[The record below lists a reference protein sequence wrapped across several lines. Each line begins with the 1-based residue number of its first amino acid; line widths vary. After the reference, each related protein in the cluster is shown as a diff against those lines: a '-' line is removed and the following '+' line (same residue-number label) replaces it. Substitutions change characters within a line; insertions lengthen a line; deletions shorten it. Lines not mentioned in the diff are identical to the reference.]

1 MSCESVPRDPES
13 GVLLRIWATLK
24 LVCAAYVVIG
34 GMAMVLHGFNRWT
47 EDIDLLVDCT
57 IENIARLREALSIL
71 PDNAV
76 REVRDTDVEEY
87 GVVRVAD
94 EVVVD
99 LMGSACGIRFEE
111 AESEIDWRDIEGVR
125 IPFAS
130 PSLLLKTKQTVR
142 EKDEIDRLYLKRLL
156 SNPEA

>member
-1 MSCESVPRDPES
+1 MADESEPRDPES
-13 GVLLRIWATLK
+13 GDLLRI
-24 LVCAAYVVIG
+24 CASLNRVGARYVVIG
-34 GMAMVLHGFNRWT
+34 GMAMVLHGFNRGT
-47 EDIDLLVDCT
+47 EDIDLLVDRT

>member
-1 MSCESVPRDPES
+1 MAGNLESRDPES
-13 GVLLRIWATLK
+13 GDLLKICQALNSAGAR
-24 LVCAAYVVIG
+24 YVVIG
-34 GMAMVLHGFNRWT
+34 GMAMVLHGFNRGT
-47 EDIDLLVDCT
+47 EDIDLLVDRAV
-57 IENIARLREALSIL
+57 ENIARLREALSIL

-99 LMGSACGIRFEE
+99 LMGSACGIQFEE

-130 PSLLLKTKQTVR
+130 PALLLRTKQTVR
-142 EKDEIDRLYLKRLL
+142 EKDEIDRLYLKRIL
-156 SNPEA
+156 SNPEV